1 MELFTT
7 KRGII
12 MDKKLKEQLRIFID
26 VTAFLIM
33 IGSFLQVFIF
43 GNQDWFGAMIF
54 CLGVMCFIPL
64 FE

>member
-7 KRGII
+7 TGEII
-12 MDKKLKEQLRIFID
+12 MDRKLKEQLKIFID
-26 VTAFLIM
+26 VTAFTIM

-43 GNQDWFGAMIF
+43 GNQDWFGAMVF
-54 CLGVMCFIPL
+54 CLGVVCFIPL